1 MLLRTD
7 PPSPCCA
14 TRKDGQSGDDST
26 ECSAAVQVQEQ
37 MRLQMSRP
45 QMIFLCIREQW
56 DREKDKPNCVVPD
69 NDAKTG
75 QQFESILDEPLRLFD
90 LYKLGLIVLA

>member
-1 MLLRTD
+1 M
-7 PPSPCCA
+7 
-14 TRKDGQSGDDST
+14 K
-26 ECSAAVQVQEQ
+26 E
-37 MRLQMSRP
+37 
-45 QMIFLCIREQW
+45 EQW

-75 QQFESILDEPLRLFD
+75 QQFESILEEPLRLSD

>member
-1 MLLRTD
+1 
-7 PPSPCCA
+7 
-14 TRKDGQSGDDST
+14 
-26 ECSAAVQVQEQ
+26 
-37 MRLQMSRP
+37 
-45 QMIFLCIREQW
+45 MIFLCIRDPLPAFMKEEQW

-75 QQFESILDEPLRLFD
+75 QQFESILDEPLRLSD